1 MTDWTCSHCSE
12 SLWFLKSCEMS
23 SVICLLCL
31 WFWRE
36 GEGGDTKDNIFRQL
50 WILNSLF
57 AFSVLQKTL
66 EQTPRD
72 YLTSFEMFNSTYKLY
87 THRWGRGTWSNNIL
101 HCMIL
106 LTFQSIFTFRH
117 TWPAL
122 QKSLPVPEGLLTETR
137 ATYQSPGDPRFSILA
152 LKTCNSNKIR
162 SNIRF

>member
-36 GEGGDTKDNIFRQL
+36 GEGGDTEDNIFRQL

-106 LTFQSIFTFRH
+106 LTFKAFSHFVTPDQPYKIFASPRRPVNWNPSH
-117 TWPAL
+117 
-122 QKSLPVPEGLLTETR
+122 LPK
-137 ATYQSPGDPRFSILA
+137 PRGPKILYSCP
-152 LKTCNSNKIR
+152 KNM
-162 SNIRF
+162 